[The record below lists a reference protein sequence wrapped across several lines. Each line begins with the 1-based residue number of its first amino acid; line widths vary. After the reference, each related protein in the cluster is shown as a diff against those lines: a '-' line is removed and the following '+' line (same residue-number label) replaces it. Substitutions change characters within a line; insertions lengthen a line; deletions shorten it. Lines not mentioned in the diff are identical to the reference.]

1 MELSNA
7 FDLDLPASAYADQR
21 LQRTDWRGAHP
32 AEEAWH
38 AGSPALAP
46 WFASQPVSVAEQF
59 ARRAGRAD
67 TLSTVLEK
75 DVRKTVHAAVLCNP
89 NTVWG
94 AREVTALQ
102 AVRDGML
109 LEALG
114 SRNGPSMVYLAQL
127 NPEVGKKHPLA
138 LRLREIVKEGP
149 FKTRLALQ
157 RLLSDSKQWDVLELH
172 LPEPDYRPLVSRRG
186 YRELKRPADVS
197 PFDYGHTSVRPQ
209 PRNRVPMQRRAVP
222 QHEVDDLTRWS
233 RRSMS
238 TREVFMV
245 TLGLQASKS
254 REWVR
259 SASRDLLSQH
269 ITWET
274 ISGFS
279 RRGVTIQ
286 HLREY
291 GRSGERVMTRRAF
304 EKLKGSAPALE
315 LFADLMADW
324 DGTFFQLIRTVKAAA
339 S

>member
-1 MELSNA
+1 MELSIA
-7 FDLDLPASAYADQR
+7 FDLDLPASDYADQR
-21 LQRTDWRGAHP
+21 LRRTDWLGAHP

-38 AGSPALAP
+38 EGSPALAS
-46 WFASQPVSVAEQF
+46 WFASQPVSVAERF
-59 ARRAGRAD
+59 ARRAARAD
-67 TLSTVLEK
+67 TLAEILEK
-75 DVRKTVHAAVLCNP
+75 DARKTVHAAVLCNP

-94 AREVTALQ
+94 AREALGLQ

-114 SRNGPSMVYLAQL
+114 SRNGPTMVYLAQL
-127 NPEVGKKHPLA
+127 NPAVGKKHPLSA
-138 LRLREIVKEGP
+138 RLREIVKEGP

-157 RLLSDSKQWDVLELH
+157 RLLTESKNWDVLELH
-172 LPEPDYRPLVSRRG
+172 LPEPDYRPLLSRRG
-186 YRELKRPADVS
+186 YRNLKCPADVS
-197 PFDYGHTSVRPQ
+197 PFDYGRGSVRHQ

-222 QHEVDDLTRWS
+222 QHEVNDLTRWS

-254 REWVR
+254 REWDR
-259 SASRDLLSQH
+259 TASRDLLSQH

-274 ISGFS
+274 ISGFN

-291 GRSGERVMTRRAF
+291 GRSGERVMTRQAF